1 MRVRELTEDE
11 YKASWH
17 GDRMI
22 NSTDTAEEVLDIWPY
37 VRAVMADSYPDL
49 QHTGSDVYRIYESE
63 DGEIHHV
70 YVDVGVPNLHLVIVV
85 SVVAREIEGHY
96 HLNLGKLYGLL
107 DS

>member
-1 MRVRELTEDE
+1 MRLRELSEDE

-17 GDRMI
+17 GDRMR
-22 NSTDTAEEVLDIWPY
+22 NRTDSAKEVLDIWPY
-37 VRAVMADSYPDL
+37 VRAVLADSYPDL
-49 QHTGSDVYRIYESE
+49 KHTETDVYRIYESI

-70 YVDVGVPNLHLVIVV
+70 YVDVGIPNLHLVVVV
-85 SVVAREIEGHY
+85 SVVAREIHGHF